1 MISERTQTP
10 LRSRPDYGTS
20 HFLVAMTETASTARS
35 SRVASCFEDH
45 IVNGR
50 NTRYSSLSREREVR
64 LDLKSLP
71 KEISET
77 VMPLEIEQGYLAESE
92 DGDTMVRVRKTQN
105 NDGSFSYTITAKN
118 YPSYAEAESDID
130 QAIYDGLHDL
140 ISKIERKKRYKW
152 NGWDIDVI
160 SEGNR
165 AGRVVAE
172 YELPPDQIT
181 VVMPELFKSVTGQKD
196 QGSI

>member
-1 MISERTQTP
+1 MP
-10 LRSRPDYGTS
+10 
-20 HFLVAMTETASTARS
+20 A
-35 SRVASCFEDH
+35 
-45 IVNGR
+45 
-50 NTRYSSLSREREVR
+50 
-64 LDLKSLP
+64 DLKSLP

-140 ISKIERKKRYKW
+140 LSKIERKKRYKW